1 MSSFFYKI
9 TIVLFCNIFNKVDK
23 LKKTAKWVQHPPL
36 HQKDTRVTNVTSERK
51 KKNQCASLITC
62 TEFLSGRTSHVLRL
76 TCTLGD
82 CSACILILFNRNF
95 LMFIKRY

>member
-51 KKNQCASLITC
+51 KKINV
-62 TEFLSGRTSHVLRL
+62 HH
-76 TCTLGD
+76 
-82 CSACILILFNRNF
+82 
-95 LMFIKRY
+95 